1 MKQVAKKATKV
12 KRTTVQ
18 KPTSLTPKRRVETG
32 NGGYAYSDAVFA
44 KALQAFREAG
54 TVAEACR
61 VANISRTAWYD
72 RVGIDPAFQ
81 AAVMSATEDVT
92 DELEQEAIRRAKDS
106 SDTLIIFL
114 LKSRR
119 SSLYREK
126 QEVTVVSPDV
136 TRRLQNTVEVIGSRP
151 EWRSEELLEQLN
163 GIWTSN
169 PTNK

>member
-1 MKQVAKKATKV
+1 
-12 KRTTVQ
+12 
-18 KPTSLTPKRRVETG
+18 
-32 NGGYAYSDAVFA
+32 
-44 KALQAFREAG
+44 
-54 TVAEACR
+54 
-61 VANISRTAWYD
+61 
-72 RVGIDPAFQ
+72 
-81 AAVMSATEDVT
+81 MSATEDVT